1 MSSFFLTYGNSL
13 FHGTCEGEG
22 EELLICL
29 HGFGEQAEGFSRLAR
44 TMGAVFTLVS
54 LDLPLHGQTVWNEER
69 AFTAEDMQA
78 VIRLVLERQQQSA
91 FSLMG
96 YSMGGR
102 VSLCVLQD
110 MAPQIRRLYLLAPD
124 GLKNNPWHMFATQT
138 AIGNR
143 LFKHVTYHPQ
153 LFFGLLKLWRQL
165 KLLNESVYKFALNS
179 MNKLEKRE
187 KVYTVWTCMRKMMPD
202 KKRCKKLLSRY
213 KIQTLLIFGKYDRV
227 IPPVLGV
234 RFMDSTFPCKMLV
247 LEKGHQLLSEELG
260 EAILDNYE

>member
-1 MSSFFLTYGNSL
+1 M
-13 FHGTCEGEG
+13 GT
-22 EELLICL
+22 
-29 HGFGEQAEGFSRLAR
+29 
-44 TMGAVFTLVS
+44 VFTLVS
-54 LDLPLHGQTVWNEER
+54 LDLPLHGQTTWNEGR
-69 AFTAEDMQA
+69 AFTREDIQA
-78 VIRLVLERQQQSA
+78 VIRLVLERQQQSS

-102 VSLCVLQD
+102 VALCVLQD

-124 GLKNNPWHMFATQT
+124 GLKNNPWHMFVTQT

-153 LFFGLLKLWRQL
+153 LFFGLLELWHRL

-202 KKRCKKLLSRY
+202 KKLCKKLLSRY

-234 RFMDSTFPCKMLV
+234 RFMDNTFPCKMLV